1 LKDVSF
7 EVKKGEALG
16 IVGLNGAGKSTL
28 LKVLAGVTPPTRGMV
43 EVGGRISPMIELNA
57 GIHHELTGREN
68 AFLLGAIMGFTGQR
82 IQAQMPE
89 IEEFCDLGE
98 WFDRPVRMYSAGM
111 LARLGFAVAVIVD
124 SEILLIDEVLGV
136 GDFSFQKKCVSRLI
150 RASNQGTS
158 LLLVSHNPYL
168 IERMCD
174 RVILL
179 HEGKIEELGES
190 AEVIPKYFSLEAER
204 KIIPLDGGRQPG
216 DMRPGT
222 GEVRIQKVETLNDLG
237 EATTEVFTGDPL
249 TIRLHYKTTERVS
262 EPNFGVRVLDQ
273 QNTIVVSFES
283 TAVRKVFDLHG
294 EGYIDCKVPSL
305 PIMPN
310 VYTIQIK
317 VVGHVLF
324 DMYEDAAKLT
334 VIARSEASMSSGNK
348 GIAYAKAYWDQG
360 E

>member
-1 LKDVSF
+1 
-7 EVKKGEALG
+7 
-16 IVGLNGAGKSTL
+16 
-28 LKVLAGVTPPTRGMV
+28 
-43 EVGGRISPMIELNA
+43 
-57 GIHHELTGREN
+57 
-68 AFLLGAIMGFTGQR
+68 MGFTRQR
-82 IQAQMPE
+82 IQAQMSE

-98 WFDRPVRMYSAGM
+98 WFDRPVRMYSTGM

-124 SEILLIDEVLGV
+124 SEILLVDEVLGV

-150 RASNQGTS
+150 RASNRGTS

-190 AEVIPKYFSLEAER
+190 AEVIQKYFSLEAER
-204 KIIPLDGGRQPG
+204 KIISLDGGKQPG

-222 GEVRIQKVETLNDLG
+222 GEVRIQKVEILNGSG
-237 EATTEVFTGDPL
+237 ETTKEVFTGDPL
-249 TIRLHYKTTERVS
+249 TIRLHYKTTERVL

-294 EGYIDCKVPSL
+294 QGYIDCKVPSL
-305 PIMPN
+305 PIMPS
-310 VYTIQIK
+310 VYSIQIK
-317 VVGHVLF
+317 VAGHVLF
-324 DMYEDAAKLT
+324 DMYENAAKFK
-334 VIARSEASMSSGNK
+334 VVARSEASMGSGNK
-348 GIAYAKAYWDQG
+348 GIVYAKAYWDQG

>member
-1 LKDVSF
+1 M
-7 EVKKGEALG
+7 
-16 IVGLNGAGKSTL
+16 

-68 AFLLGAIMGFTGQR
+68 AFLLGAILGFTGQQ
-82 IQAQMPE
+82 IQARMPE
-89 IEEFCDLGE
+89 IEEFCELGV
-98 WFDRPVRMYSAGM
+98 WFDRPVRMYSTGM
-111 LARLGFAVAVIVD
+111 LARLGFSVAVIVD

-168 IERMCD
+168 VERMCD

-179 HEGKIEELGES
+179 HEGKMEELGES
-190 AEVIPKYFSLEAER
+190 GEVIKKYFSLEAER
-204 KIIPLDGGRQPG
+204 KKISPDVGRQPG

-222 GEVRIQKVETLNDLG
+222 GDVRIQEVEVLNGSG
-237 EATTEVFTGDPL
+237 EATTEVLTGDPL
-249 TIRLHYKTTERVS
+249 TIRLHYQTTERVS

-283 TAVRKVFDLHG
+283 TAVRKIFDLHG
-294 EGYIDCKVPSL
+294 KGYIDCKVPSL

-310 VYTIQIK
+310 IYTIQIK
-317 VVGHVLF
+317 VAGHVLF
-324 DMYEDAAKLT
+324 DMYENAAKFT
-334 VIARSEASMSSGNK
+334 VIARSETSMSSGNK
-348 GIAYAKAYWDQG
+348 GIAYAKAYWEQG